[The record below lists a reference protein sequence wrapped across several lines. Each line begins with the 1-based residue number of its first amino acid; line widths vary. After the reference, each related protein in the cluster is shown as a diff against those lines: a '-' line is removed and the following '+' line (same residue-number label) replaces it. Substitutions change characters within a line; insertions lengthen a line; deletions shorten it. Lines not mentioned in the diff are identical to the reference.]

1 MESEKLTERGQA
13 RRARRY
19 DDACGTALALEFIGE
34 RWSLLIMRELV
45 YGPRRFG
52 EIRAN
57 LPGISAN
64 VLTQRLESLEEAG
77 IVRRCR
83 LPSPANVQVYDLTD
97 WGRDAAPL
105 MRDLGRWAARS
116 PRHDRSLFMSAAS
129 AMMSLQ
135 ALVDPARAAA
145 LPVTAAFHF
154 PGKDSVPGRDFALGQ
169 DLVPGE
175 DFAATVAD
183 GAVHVR
189 RGVPEAPDLAFTGD
203 TMALRRTIYGKAPLA
218 RDGAGGTL
226 AYAGETDLARAF
238 VALFALPVRAA

>member
-1 MESEKLTERGQA
+1 MKSEKVTVSASGPRERV
-13 RRARRY
+13 Y

-64 VLTQRLESLEEAG
+64 VLTQRLESLEAAG
-77 IVRRCR
+77 IVLRYR

-116 PRHDRSLFMSAAS
+116 PRHDPSLFMSAAS

-135 ALVDPARAAA
+135 ALVDRGRAAA
-145 LPVTAAFHF
+145 LSATVAFHF
-154 PGKDSVPGRDFALGQ
+154 PG
-169 DLVPGE
+169 E
-175 DFAATVAD
+175 DFVATVA
-183 GAVHVR
+183 GGEIRVR
-189 RGVPEAPDLAFTGD
+189 RGVAEAPDLAFTGD
-203 TMALRRTIYGKAPLA
+203 TLALRRTIYGKAPLD

-226 AYAGETDLARAF
+226 AVAGAVDLARSF
-238 VALFALPVRAA
+238 IDLFTLPAKVG

>member
-1 MESEKLTERGQA
+1 MKSEKVTIPASGPRERV
-13 RRARRY
+13 Y

-64 VLTQRLESLEEAG
+64 VLTQRLESLEAAG
-77 IVRRCR
+77 IVLRYR

-116 PRHDRSLFMSAAS
+116 PRHDPSLFMSAAS

-135 ALVDPARAAA
+135 ALVDRGRAAA
-145 LPVTAAFHF
+145 LSATVAFHF
-154 PGKDSVPGRDFALGQ
+154 PG
-169 DLVPGE
+169 E
-175 DFAATVAD
+175 DFVATVA
-183 GAVHVR
+183 GGEIRVR
-189 RGVPEAPDLAFTGD
+189 RGVAEAPDLAFTGD
-203 TMALRRTIYGKAPLA
+203 TLALRRTIYGKAPLD

-226 AYAGETDLARAF
+226 AVAGAVDLARSF
-238 VALFALPVRAA
+238 IDLFTLPAKVG